1 MVKSVVVPIGYAKN
15 KVEIPQVGGWAGVAS
30 EIVLKK
36 KFAQGLDGIEEFSHV
51 LVVYWM
57 DKVRGFSLKHRP
69 QGNLKVPKVGIF
81 ACRCPNRPNPI
92 GITTAKLVSRKENV
106 LKVVGLD
113 VINKTP
119 ILDIKPYTRN
129 YDTAKNARYPRWV
142 DKLRY

>member
-1 MVKSVVVPIGYAKN
+1 MAKAVFAPVGYAKN
-15 KVEIPQVGGWAGVAS
+15 KVTTPRFGGWANVSS

-51 LVVYWM
+51 IVVYWM

-69 QGNLKVPKVGIF
+69 QGNPKVPKVGIF

-92 GITTAKLVSRKENV
+92 GITTARLVSRKGNV
-106 LKVVGLD
+106 LKVAGLD
-113 VINKTP
+113 VIDKTP

-129 YDTAKNARYPRWV
+129 YDVARNAKYPRWV